1 MPALR
6 LIDAHCHLDFTE
18 FDEDREAVL
27 RRASDQHITDIVIPG
42 TIRKYWPR
50 IDQLCEKHRN
60 CHACYGLHPY
70 WSASHTDA
78 DIDALRSFIETH
90 DTVAVGECGL
100 DFRSDHI
107 PDDRARQRQLA
118 QFEAQLSIALELQL
132 PVVIHAVKSTQQVID
147 MLKDF
152 PGITGMMH
160 SYSGSLEQAR
170 QLIDIGF
177 YISIGS
183 IVSYQRASKLRQVAG
198 KIPLQAM
205 LLETDAPDQPGSD
218 HHGERNEPAYLSET
232 LRSIAQLRDESVTMI
247 ASQTTANACSLFGI
261 D

>member
-1 MPALR
+1 MTALR

-18 FDEDREAVL
+18 FDDDREAVL
-27 RRASDQHITDIVIPG
+27 HRARDRHITDIIIPG
-42 TIRKYWPR
+42 TRREYWPR
-50 IDQLCEKHRN
+50 IDRLCEIHRN

-78 DIDALRSFIETH
+78 DIDALKSFIETH
-90 DTVAVGECGL
+90 AAVAVGECGL
-100 DFRSDHI
+100 DFRSGNI
-107 PDDRARQRQLA
+107 PDDSAKQRQLT
-118 QFEAQLSIALELQL
+118 QFEAQLSIALELEL

-152 PGITGMMH
+152 PGIRGMMH
-160 SYSGSLEQAR
+160 SYSGSLEQAE
-170 QLIDIGF
+170 QLIDMGL

-183 IVSYQRASKLRQVAG
+183 VVSYQRASKLRKVAG

-205 LLETDAPDQPGSD
+205 LLETDAPDQPGSG
-218 HHGERNEPAYLSET
+218 HQGERNEPAYLDET
-232 LRSIAQLRDESVTMI
+232 LKTIANLRDESVAVI
-247 ASQTTANACSLFGI
+247 AEQTTANACTLFAI

>member
-1 MPALR
+1 MTTLR

-18 FDEDREAVL
+18 FDDDREAVL
-27 RRASDQHITDIVIPG
+27 LRAGDQHITDFIIPG
-42 TIRKYWPR
+42 TKREYWPR
-50 IDQLCEKHRN
+50 IDQLCAKHRN

-78 DIDALRSFIETH
+78 DIEALRSFIETH
-90 DTVAVGECGL
+90 AAVAVGECGL

-107 PDDRARQRQLA
+107 PDDAARQRQLA
-118 QFEAQLSIALELQL
+118 QFEAQLGIAVELEL

-147 MLKDF
+147 MLKHF
-152 PGITGMMH
+152 PGIRGMMH

-170 QLIDIGF
+170 QLIDMGL

-183 IVSYQRASKLRQVAG
+183 IVSYQRANKLRKVAG
-198 KIPLQAM
+198 RIPLQAM

-218 HHGERNEPAYLSET
+218 HQGERNEPAYLGDT
-232 LRSIAQLRDESVTMI
+232 VRSIAQLRDESVAMI
-247 ASQTTANACSLFGI
+247 AAQTTANACTLFGI